1 MRASATVVFQTA
13 LVVRF
18 ALGIVGTLGARAL
31 QTRTISSLPP
41 TAAFALDAVFWGI
54 DFVAAAGMW
63 YFRRWARI
71 LYIVLIALFVIA
83 LLVRPGPLVGS
94 TTFFGLDIIQYILDG
109 VVITMAFL
117 PPVAGLF
124 AKRKA

>member
-1 MRASATVVFQTA
+1 MRASATVVFRTA
-13 LVVRF
+13 LVVRL

-31 QTRTISSLPP
+31 YMRTTSSLPP
-41 TAAFALDAVFWGI
+41 TAAFALDAVLWGI
-54 DFVAAAGMW
+54 DFAAAAGMW

-71 LYIVLIALFVIA
+71 LYIVLIALFVIS

-94 TTFFGLDIIQYILDG
+94 TTFFGLYIIQNILDG
-109 VVITMAFL
+109 VVITMALL
-117 PPVAGLF
+117 PPLAGLF

>member
-1 MRASATVVFQTA
+1 MRVSATVVFRVA

-18 ALGIVGTLGARAL
+18 ALGIIGTVA
-31 QTRTISSLPP
+31 TRSLHIGPTSELPP
-41 TAAFALDAVFWGI
+41 AAAFALDAAFWAI
-54 DFVAAAGMW
+54 DFAAVAGMW

-83 LLVRPGPLVGS
+83 LLFRPGPLVGS
-94 TTFFGLDIIQYILDG
+94 TTFFGLDIIQYILVG

-117 PPVAGLF
+117 PPLAGLF